1 MRPPKGYNMGDKRI
15 QNVGPARTS
24 TVFDVVLLIA
34 SIIAGVVAWLIGMFL
49 YNVLGDLIPRT
60 LLIGI
65 IFLLLYLIL
74 TAVVMTVSGVRGTL
88 EDYVLFLDERWKVIL
103 FLVAGAVAVFGLGC
117 LFQFRSKG
125 SVGLRF
131 GDMFRHSI
139 QFDVAHFSNAGL
151 GSHNSGFNTYG
162 LTYGFRF

>member
-1 MRPPKGYNMGDKRI
+1 MRPPKGYNMGGKRI

-34 SIIAGVVAWLIGMFL
+34 SIIAGVAAWLIGMFL

-74 TAVVMTVSGVRGTL
+74 TAVVMTVSGIRGPWRT
-88 EDYVLFLDERWKVIL
+88 
-103 FLVAGAVAVFGLGC
+103 
-117 LFQFRSKG
+117 
-125 SVGLRF
+125 
-131 GDMFRHSI
+131 MFY
-139 QFDVAHFSNAGL
+139 F
-151 GSHNSGFNTYG
+151 
-162 LTYGFRF
+162 